1 MDEFKVTAIV
11 LAAGR
16 GKRMESTVHKQYLL
30 IKDKQVLYYSL
41 KAFEDSQV
49 DDIVLVVGKGE
60 QEFCRKE
67 ILDKYNF
74 HKIKAIVEGGKE
86 RYHSVAYGI
95 QAICL
100 ECKYVLIHDGARP
113 YFSNQLLTQLKLAL
127 KSHDCVIPVISLNDS
142 IKKVSNHKVEY
153 SLNREEYKLVQCP
166 QGFLTK
172 QIKLAHSLA
181 KKGDYTDD
189 SSLIEDILHQEVF
202 CINGERKNRKYTNE
216 EDF

>member
-1 MDEFKVTAIV
+1 MKYQAIV
-11 LAAGR
+11 LAAGNSIR
-16 GKRMESTVHKQYLL
+16 SGLSYHKIFYKLDDKTMIEHSISLFLKDEECDKVIIVVH
-30 IKDKQVLYYSL
+30 
-41 KAFEDSQV
+41 FEDEV
-49 DDIVLVVGKGE
+49 KI
-60 QEFCRKE
+60 KE
-67 ILDKYNF
+67 IIHNQKVVF
-74 HKIKAIVEGGKE
+74 VIGGQTRQE
-86 RYHSVAYGI
+86 SVKKG
-95 QAICL
+95 L
-100 ECKYVLIHDGARP
+100 EYVDTSYVIIHDGARP

>member
-1 MDEFKVTAIV
+1 MKYQAIV
-11 LAAGR
+11 LAAGNSIR
-16 GKRMESTVHKQYLL
+16 SGLSYHKIFYKLDDKTMIEHSISLFLKDEECDKVIIVVH
-30 IKDKQVLYYSL
+30 
-41 KAFEDSQV
+41 FEDEV
-49 DDIVLVVGKGE
+49 
-60 QEFCRKE
+60 
-67 ILDKYNF
+67 
-74 HKIKAIVEGGKE
+74 KIKEG
-86 RYHSVAYGI
+86 
-95 QAICL
+95 L
-100 ECKYVLIHDGARP
+100 EYVDTSYVIIHDGARP